1 VTDVTEGRQRDFDR
15 LLTFVDAIVA
25 IAITLLVLPLAELTT
40 DIGGQPVSHLLRT
53 HRGEVWSFLLSFV
66 VIARLWFVQ
75 HHSLRNV
82 LIAPDRLSL
91 LLMLWTATI
100 VFLPF
105 PTALL
110 ADAGSQALT
119 KLLYIGTLT
128 VNVAVV
134 AVMDLLVQRNPR
146 VTGGQELPGVAS
158 PVINVIL
165 LMLALILALLLPG
178 SSYYTLL
185 LLWLDQPLLSLWHRN
200 RRLRQRNKG
209 QTLA

>member
-1 VTDVTEGRQRDFDR
+1 MTDATEGRRRDFDR

-25 IAITLLVLPLAELTT
+25 IAITLLVLPLAELTS
-40 DIGGQPVSHLLRT
+40 DIGHQPVTHLLRT
-53 HRGEVWSFLLSFV
+53 HQGELSSFLLSFV

-82 LIAPDRLSL
+82 LIAPERLGV
-91 LLMLWTATI
+91 LLMVWTATI

-119 KLLYIGTLT
+119 KVLYIGTITLS
-128 VNVAVV
+128 VAVV
-134 AVMDLLVQRNPR
+134 AVMDLLVQRHPT
-146 VTGGQELPGVAS
+146 VTGGQALPDLAS
-158 PVINVIL
+158 AVVNVIL
-165 LMLALILALLLPG
+165 LVVALILALLLPG

-185 LLWLDQPLLSLWHRN
+185 LLTLDQPMLSLWHRK
-200 RRLRQRNKG
+200 RAQ
-209 QTLA
+209 APA